1 MTVNAILFDIEGT
14 LTERGR
20 LVPGAA
26 QVVAEVRARG
36 IAVRFLT
43 NITAQAPAQIAAR
56 LVALGLPVDVAEVQ
70 TATSVCVD
78 ILKARAGVRCHLMVP
93 DAVLPLFE
101 GIARDDTQ
109 PDVVVVS
116 DIGEGFSFAALN
128 RAFRMLRGG
137 AELVALQ
144 KNLFWF
150 DGDGVKL
157 DCGAFVLALE
167 AASGKTAT
175 VTGKPSTV
183 FFDTALAG
191 LSYGRHDTLIV
202 GDDLNT
208 DIAGGNQA
216 GVRTV
221 LTGGGK
227 YADGQRTSASWK
239 EDYFIASVADLPAL
253 LSTLSTLS

>member
-14 LTERGR
+14 LTERGQ

-26 QVVAEVRARG
+26 QVVADVRARG

-43 NITAQAPAQIAAR
+43 NITAKTQAGIAAG
-56 LVALGLPVDVAEVQ
+56 LVALGLPVDVTEVQ

-78 ILKARAGVRCHLMVP
+78 VLTARPGVRCHLMVP
-93 DAVLPLFE
+93 DAVLPLFD
-101 GIARDDTQ
+101 GIARDDTA

-116 DIGEGFSFAALN
+116 DIGDGFSFAALN
-128 RAFRMLRGG
+128 RAFRMVRGG

-150 DGDGVKL
+150 DEGGVKL

-191 LSYGRHDTLIV
+191 LPCGRHDVLIV

-208 DIAGGNQA
+208 DIAGGNAA

-221 LTGGGK
+221 LAGTGK
-227 YADGQRTSASWK
+227 VADGQRSSAKWK

-253 LSTLSTLS
+253 LSTLA